1 MFTVSLDT
9 PNKRCYTILQYW
21 IVVNIIGS
29 IIYNV
34 NLLKSGKNLLVYKMV
49 MDLGQCLARADLYFF
64 HDTNQKKYRS
74 AGLICTFS
82 GYTNHR
88 YKSTNPNRM

>member
-49 MDLGQCLARADLYFF
+49 MDLV
-64 HDTNQKKYRS
+64 
-74 AGLICTFS
+74 
-82 GYTNHR
+82 
-88 YKSTNPNRM
+88 